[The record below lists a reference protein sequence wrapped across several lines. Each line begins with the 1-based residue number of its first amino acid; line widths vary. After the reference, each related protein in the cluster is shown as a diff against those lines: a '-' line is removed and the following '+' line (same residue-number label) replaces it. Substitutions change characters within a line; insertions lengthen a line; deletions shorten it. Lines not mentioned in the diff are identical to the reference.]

1 MDNANNGASLIDAK
15 PAKSAKPAKAAKAVQ
30 WDLNN
35 GSETFGIRCTLAKNA
50 ALMDGHRNAEAVRAA
65 CRAVGIK
72 SPDSTIDTITADFR
86 ATVRA
91 LRAAGRM
98 AAAGAKKGN

>member
-1 MDNANNGASLIDAK
+1 MNDTNTIAPASAPK
-15 PAKSAKPAKAAKAVQ
+15 AAKPAKAKPAA
-30 WDLNN
+30 WDRNI
-35 GSETFGIRCTLAKNA
+35 GSETFGIRLTLAKSV
-50 ALMDGHRNAEAVRAA
+50 ALMDGNRNAEAVRAA
-65 CRAVGIK
+65 CRAVGIA

-98 AAAGAKKGN
+98 PGMGEAKAKKGN